1 MKVPERISLLIM
13 LVSFSIATLT
23 SVIYMSFSSMI
34 EFADYFSTMN
44 AVKVVV
50 PAFLLGFFAMVQILK
65 SRLYNYQKK

>member
-1 MKVPERISLLIM
+1 MKVSEIISLLVM

>member
-1 MKVPERISLLIM
+1 M

-44 AVKVVV
+44 AVKVIVS
-50 PAFLLGFFAMVQILK
+50 AFLLGFFAMVQISK
-65 SRLYNYQKK
+65 SRLYNYQKSETIREFFVFFA